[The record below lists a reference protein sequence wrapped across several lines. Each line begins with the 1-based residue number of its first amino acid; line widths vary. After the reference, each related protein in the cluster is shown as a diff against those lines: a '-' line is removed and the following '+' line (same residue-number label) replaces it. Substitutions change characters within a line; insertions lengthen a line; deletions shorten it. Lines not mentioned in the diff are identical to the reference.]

1 MNMRSDLH
9 RRVNRKVSAFIVG
22 EAGKVGSQ
30 SAFTAAAF
38 IGATSLAGVLLGSP
52 NADAAG
58 NCGNVTECGPGDPW
72 CCGCWDAEA
81 NKGYQNCVQGDYWC
95 VGHPPNAEDAPGIS
109 CWEVPVE

>member
-9 RRVNRKVSAFIVG
+9 RQVNRKVSAFIVG

-38 IGATSLAGVLLGSP
+38 IGATSLTGILLGAP
-52 NADAAG
+52 DAAADG
-58 NCGNVTECGPGDPW
+58 NCGGEVQCNESRPW

-81 NKGYQNCVQGDYWC
+81 NQGYENCTQGDYKC
-95 VGHPPNAEDAPGIS
+95 TPEDIDSPGIS
-109 CWEVPVE
+109 CWKVA